1 MAAANCPRW
10 AGKLLKTVR
19 QNAFAGEKN
28 CGFLR
33 KTDDRTINTTAA
45 TDKAHKTQ
53 GKTAERRD
61 EKLRKKLRKTSGFA
75 QNKNIWKDLILF

>member
-1 MAAANCPRW
+1 MAAENCPRW
-10 AGKLLKTVR
+10 AGKLLKSVR
-19 QNAFAGEKN
+19 QNAFAGEEI

-33 KTDDRTINTTAA
+33 KTDVKTISTTAA

-53 GKTAERRD
+53 GEMAERRD
-61 EKLRKKLRKTSGFA
+61 KKLRKKLRKTSGFA

>member
-19 QNAFAGEKN
+19 QNAFAGEKI
-28 CGFLR
+28 GSFLR
-33 KTDDRTINTTAA
+33 KTDVRTINA
-45 TDKAHKTQ
+45 TEINDKTRKTQ